1 MYAFMYSK
9 VIDPMLRFVR
19 VYLPKFSEMKA
30 GDRVLDVC
38 CGTGDQAFHF
48 ARKGLICTGIDLDHR
63 LIEFA
68 DKSGRRQGL
77 WNVSF
82 QRASALDL
90 PFKDNTFDCATITL
104 ALHEKGRAARDSI
117 ISEMKRVVKT
127 EGVLVFVDYR
137 APYPKD
143 AYSYFAKAIEFMAGR
158 DHFRCFQDFIKQGGL
173 EGLLAENQLQED
185 KKVYIK
191 KGPLAVI
198 KTCNL

>member
-1 MYAFMYSK
+1 
-9 VIDPMLRFVR
+9 MLRFVR

-90 PFKDNTFDCATITL
+90 PFKDNTFDYATITL
-104 ALHEKGRAARDSI
+104 ALHEKDRAARDSI

-143 AYSYFAKAIEFMAGR
+143 AYSYFTKAIEIMAGR
-158 DHFRCFQDFIKQGGL
+158 DHFRYFQDFIEQGGL